1 MSDRTEFYLY
11 RLSLDLKS
19 ALIHPGGKAADKGV
33 CVCVC
38 VCVCVGVES
47 VECGEFVF
55 LFYMEGTE
63 P

>member
-1 MSDRTEFYLY
+1 MSDHTVFYLD
-11 RLSLDLKS
+11 RLRLDLKINPSS
-19 ALIHPGGKAADKGV
+19 ARLGRQQMTGV

-55 LFYMEGTE
+55 LF
-63 P
+63 